1 MFHIMLVHQV
11 CSNCFALM
19 LVFPGDIFFLNIVK
33 TRQKHDLNEVKKL
46 KGFFKKSATG
56 KVLSD

>member
-19 LVFPGDIFFLNIVK
+19 LVFPGDIFFLTLLKQDKNM
-33 TRQKHDLNEVKKL
+33 TNEVKKL